1 MKMNRL
7 KNIIYCGIALFAS
20 GQLAL
25 AGIKSPV
32 PSEVPKATPGP
43 TKADSVASKADS
55 GAAKGTPE
63 KPKPMAVPDKLTL
76 DDCVLIAL
84 KQNPQ
89 ILESLQQIQ
98 LTQGQVITV
107 TAQAIPHLGIASNY
121 THTDPEY
128 SKALQQMEKSWQV
141 AFQATQ
147 LIYSGG
153 QVGAAIKAANLTKSN
168 SFYSLRNTVDTVI
181 ATVRTQFYNLLL
193 DRALVDVQQE
203 SVRLLES
210 QLKDQQSRYE
220 AGTVPS
226 FNVLQA
232 QVQLSNQIPVLIKAK
247 NTYLISQLNLSKTLG
262 VPYETWHPGKT
273 SINVIG
279 ELTCQ
284 DRAVDKDES
293 IAFAKEHRSSLKIQ
307 RQNILI
313 QLQGI
318 KVALAGY
325 QPQISAN
332 AGWEF
337 HNTSPASQ
345 FDSVVNGWFF
355 GATGNWAIFDGLATY
370 GNVKQAKA
378 QLETSKVAYDDGV
391 LQVELDVQ
399 QAIANL
405 QEAKE
410 TIMSQTKNVEQALEA
425 LRLSQERLNAGAGTQ
440 LDVLN
445 AQVQLTQARTNKLQ
459 ALCDYDV
466 ALAQLDLVT
475 GADTV
480 YLDSFQ
486 DPLVKKKLLDQKMN
500 APAAKLPVKLRG

>member
-1 MKMNRL
+1 MKIKRL
-7 KNIIYCGIALFAS
+7 KNALNCG
-20 GQLAL
+20 LAL
-25 AGIKSPV
+25 LVAGQVASADEKIIPKQEKQGTVKSPQ
-32 PSEVPKATPGP
+32 SAL
-43 TKADSVASKADS
+43 
-55 GAAKGTPE
+55 
-63 KPKPMAVPDKLTL
+63 PDKMTL
-76 DDCVLIAL
+76 DDCVHLAL

-89 ILESLQQIQ
+89 ILEALQQIQ

-107 TAQAIPHLGIASNY
+107 TAQALPHLGVTSNY
-121 THTDPEY
+121 TQTDPNF
-128 SKALQQMEKSWQV
+128 SQLMGLQEKTWQV
-141 AFQATQ
+141 AFQGSQ

-153 QVGAAIKAANLTKSN
+153 QVGAAIKAAKLTTSN
-168 SFYSLRNTVDTVI
+168 SFYNLRNTVDQVI
-181 ATVRTQFYNLLL
+181 ATVRTQFYNVLL
-193 DRALVDVQQE
+193 DRSLVEVQEE

-247 NTYLISQLNLSKTLG
+247 NTYLISQLNISKTLG
-262 VPYETWHPGKT
+262 IPYETWHPGK
-273 SINVIG
+273 SEINARG
-279 ELTCQ
+279 ELTYV
-284 DRAVDKDES
+284 DRTVNKDES
-293 IAFAKEHRSSLKIQ
+293 ISFAKEHRSSLKIQ

-313 QLQGI
+313 QLQSI
-318 KVALAGY
+318 KIALAGY

-337 HNTSPASQ
+337 RNTPVTNQ
-345 FDSVVNGWFF
+345 LDQVVNGWFF

-378 QLETSKVAYDDGV
+378 QLETAKVSYDDGV
-391 LQVELDVQ
+391 LQVELEVQ
-399 QAIANL
+399 QALADL
-405 QEAKE
+405 QQAKE

-466 ALAQLDLVT
+466 ALAQLDFVT

-486 DPLVKKKLLDQKMN
+486 DPLMKKKILDRNMN
-500 APAAKLPVKLRG
+500 APTSKLPVKLRG

>member
-1 MKMNRL
+1 MNRL
-7 KNIIYCGIALFAS
+7 KNAVVYG
-20 GQLAL
+20 LAL
-25 AGIKSPV
+25 LATGQVVCAGETTP
-32 PSEVPKATPGP
+32 PKQNST
-43 TKADSVASKADS
+43 T
-55 GAAKGTPE
+55 KGTTAKTVQSTLPN
-63 KPKPMAVPDKLTL
+63 KMTL
-76 DDCVLIAL
+76 DDCVYLAL

-89 ILESLQQIQ
+89 ILESIQQIQ

-107 TAQAIPHLGIASNY
+107 TAQAIPHLGVASNY
-121 THTDPEY
+121 SQIDQNY
-128 SKALQQMEKSWQV
+128 ALPMGMQEKSWQV

-153 QVGAAIKAANLTKSN
+153 QVGAAIKAAKLTTSN
-168 SFYSLRNTVDTVI
+168 SFYSLRNTVDQVI
-181 ATVRTQFYNLLL
+181 ATVRTQFYDVLL
-193 DRALVDVQQE
+193 DRALVEVQEE

-247 NTYLISQLNLSKTLG
+247 NTYLISQLNISKTLG
-262 VPYETWHPGKT
+262 VPYDTWHPGKS
-273 SINVIG
+273 SINAAGV
-279 ELTCQ
+279 LTYQ
-284 DRAVDKDES
+284 ERPVNKDES
-293 IAFAKEHRSSLKIQ
+293 ILFAKEHRSSLKIQ

-318 KVALAGY
+318 KIALAGY

-337 HNTSPASQ
+337 HNTPVTNQ
-345 FDSVVNGWFF
+345 LDQVVNGWFF

-378 QLETSKVAYDDGV
+378 QLETAKVSYDDGV
-391 LQVELDVQ
+391 LQVELEVQ
-399 QAIANL
+399 QALANL

-410 TIMSQTKNVEQALEA
+410 TFMSQTKNVEQALEA

-459 ALCDYDV
+459 ALRDYDV
-466 ALAQLDLVT
+466 ALAQLDYVT

-486 DPLVKKKLLDQKMN
+486 DPLVKKKILDQKMN
-500 APAAKLPVKLRG
+500 APAAKLPAKSKS

>member
-1 MKMNRL
+1 MSL
-7 KNIIYCGIALFAS
+7 KKIAVCS
-20 GQLAL
+20 TLAL
-25 AGIKSPV
+25 LALDHPVVAGEKSTG
-32 PSEVPKATPGP
+32 KQQNATG
-43 TKADSVASKADS
+43 KKDQSAQSAL
-55 GAAKGTPE
+55 
-63 KPKPMAVPDKLTL
+63 PDKMTL
-76 DDCVLIAL
+76 DQCVLLAL

-89 ILESLQQIQ
+89 ILEAIQQIQ
-98 LTQGQVITV
+98 LTQGQIISVR
-107 TAQAIPHLGIASNY
+107 AQALPHVGVASAYNQIDQGIIETLG
-121 THTDPEY
+121 
-128 SKALQQMEKSWQV
+128 QQEKTWQV

-153 QVGAAIKAANLTKSN
+153 QVAAALKIANLSNAN
-168 SFYSLRNTVDTVI
+168 SFFSLRNVVDQVI
-181 ATVRTQFYNLLL
+181 ATVRTQFYDVLL
-193 DRALVDVQQE
+193 DRSLVEVQEE
-203 SVRLLES
+203 SVHLLES

-247 NTYLISQLNLSKTLG
+247 NTYLISQLNISKTLG
-262 VPYETWHPGKT
+262 VPYDTWHPGKS
-273 SINVIG
+273 SINAAG
-279 ELTCQ
+279 ELSYHERVVNT
-284 DRAVDKDES
+284 DEA
-293 IAFAKEHRSSLKIQ
+293 IRFAKEHRSSLKIQ

-313 QLQGI
+313 QLQAI

-337 HNTSPASQ
+337 HNSVLSNQ
-345 FDSVVNGWFF
+345 LDQVVNGWFF
-355 GATGNWAIFDGLATY
+355 GATGNWAIFDGLQTY
-370 GNVKQAKA
+370 GNVKQARA
-378 QLETSKVAYDDGV
+378 QLETAKVAYEDGV
-391 LQVELDVQ
+391 LQVELEVQ
-399 QAIANL
+399 QALANL

-459 ALCDYDV
+459 ALRDYDV
-466 ALAQLDLVT
+466 ALAELDRVT
-475 GADTV
+475 GANTV

-486 DPLVKKKLLDQKMN
+486 DPLVKKKILDQNMN
-500 APAAKLPVKLRG
+500 APAGKLPAKTPAKPAGKKSGSA

>member
-1 MKMNRL
+1 MGL
-7 KNIIYCGIALFAS
+7 
-20 GQLAL
+20 Q
-25 AGIKSPV
+25 
-32 PSEVPKATPGP
+32 
-43 TKADSVASKADS
+43 
-55 GAAKGTPE
+55 E
-63 KPKPMAVPDKLTL
+63 KT
-76 DDCVLIAL
+76 
-84 KQNPQ
+84 
-89 ILESLQQIQ
+89 
-98 LTQGQVITV
+98 
-107 TAQAIPHLGIASNY
+107 
-121 THTDPEY
+121 
-128 SKALQQMEKSWQV
+128 WQV
-141 AFQATQ
+141 AFQGSQ

-153 QVGAAIKAANLTKSN
+153 QVGAAIKAAKLTTSN
-168 SFYSLRNTVDTVI
+168 SFYNLRNTVDQVI
-181 ATVRTQFYNLLL
+181 ATVRTQFYNVLL
-193 DRALVDVQQE
+193 DRSLVEVQEE

-247 NTYLISQLNLSKTLG
+247 NTYLISQLNISKTLG
-262 VPYETWHPGKT
+262 IPYETWHPGK
-273 SINVIG
+273 SEINARG
-279 ELTCQ
+279 ELTYV
-284 DRAVDKDES
+284 DRTVNKDES
-293 IAFAKEHRSSLKIQ
+293 ISFAKEHRSSLKIQ

-313 QLQGI
+313 QLQSI
-318 KVALAGY
+318 KIALAGY

-337 HNTSPASQ
+337 RNTPVTNQ
-345 FDSVVNGWFF
+345 LDQVVNGWFF

-378 QLETSKVAYDDGV
+378 QLETAKVSYDDGV
-391 LQVELDVQ
+391 LQVELEVQ
-399 QAIANL
+399 QALADL
-405 QEAKE
+405 QQAKE

-466 ALAQLDLVT
+466 ALAQLDFVT

-486 DPLVKKKLLDQKMN
+486 DPLMKKKILDRNMN
-500 APAAKLPVKLRG
+500 APTSKLPVKLRG

>member
-1 MKMNRL
+1 M
-7 KNIIYCGIALFAS
+7 
-20 GQLAL
+20 
-25 AGIKSPV
+25 
-32 PSEVPKATPGP
+32 
-43 TKADSVASKADS
+43 
-55 GAAKGTPE
+55 
-63 KPKPMAVPDKLTL
+63 TL
-76 DDCVLIAL
+76 DDCVYLSL

-89 ILESLQQIQ
+89 ILEAIQQIQ
-98 LTQGQVITV
+98 LTQGQVITI
-107 TAQAIPHLGIASNY
+107 TAQAVPHLGLASNY
-121 THTDPEY
+121 TQTE
-128 SKALQQMEKSWQV
+128 SKFAQTTRQQVQSWQV

-147 LIYSGG
+147 LVYSGG
-153 QVGAAIKAANLTKSN
+153 QVGAAIKAAKLTTSN
-168 SFYSLRNTVDTVI
+168 SFYNLRNTVDQVI
-181 ATVRTQFYNLLL
+181 ANVRMQFYEVLLN
-193 DRALVDVQQE
+193 RSLVEVQEE

-247 NTYLISQLNLSKTLG
+247 NTYLISQLNISKTLG
-262 VPYETWHPGKT
+262 IPYETWHPGKSAI
-273 SINVIG
+273 SITG
-279 ELTCQ
+279 ELTYQ
-284 DRAVDKDES
+284 DREMNKDEAVS
-293 IAFAKEHRSSLKIQ
+293 FAKEHRSSLKVQ

-313 QLQGI
+313 QLQQI
-318 KVALAGY
+318 KIALAGY

-337 HNTSPASQ
+337 HNIPTSSQ
-345 FDSVVNGWFF
+345 LDQVVNGWFV

-378 QLETSKVAYDDGV
+378 QLEISKVSYDDGV

-399 QAIANL
+399 QAMANL

-410 TIMSQTKNVEQALEA
+410 SYMSQTKNVEQALEA

-459 ALCDYDV
+459 ALRDYDV
-466 ALAQLDLVT
+466 ALAQLDFVM

-486 DPLVKKKLLDQKMN
+486 DPLVKKKILDKKMN
-500 APAAKLPVKLRG
+500 APAEKLPIKLRG